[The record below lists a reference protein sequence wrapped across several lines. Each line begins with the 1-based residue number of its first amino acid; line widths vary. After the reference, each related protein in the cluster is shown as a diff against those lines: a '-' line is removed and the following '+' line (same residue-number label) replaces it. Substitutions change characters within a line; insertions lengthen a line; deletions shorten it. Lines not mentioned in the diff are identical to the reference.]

1 MFLKIEEVKKNL
13 EYQEKMNEDIDNI
26 AITKQSFCIPIYE
39 VIENSY
45 FEGTKVFPSIFK
57 TNVEI
62 IQINLKTYQI
72 KSKHIKKW
80 LWNRG
85 CMHKWL

>member
-26 AITKQSFCIPIYE
+26 ASTKQSFCIPIYE

-45 FEGTKVFPSIFK
+45 FEGTKLFPSIF
-57 TNVEI
+57 
-62 IQINLKTYQI
+62 
-72 KSKHIKKW
+72 
-80 LWNRG
+80 
-85 CMHKWL
+85 